1 MIDWPCC
8 ARSRISIHALR
19 EEGDPVDIYTI
30 ANALV
35 FQSTPSARR
44 ATWEHWKQFMGEVI
58 SIHALRE
65 EGDGVYNHIENSV
78 AIFQSTPS
86 ARRATPGVLAPP
98 FAYANFNP
106 RPPRGGRPWSTLKRG
121 GMEKIS
127 IHALREEG
135 DPPYVSAYSDG
146 KNISIHAL
154 REEGDYGGQSCPR
167 NQCDFNPRPPRGGRL
182 AKFSHFIGSFHNFN
196 PRPPRGGRLTTMVRE
211 FIRGGISI
219 HALREEGDPA
229 CLQIVRRKK

>member
-1 MIDWPCC
+1 
-8 ARSRISIHALR
+8 
-19 EEGDPVDIYTI
+19 
-30 ANALV
+30 
-35 FQSTPSARR
+35 
-44 ATWEHWKQFMGEVI
+44 MGEVI

-154 REEGDYGGQSCPR
+154 REEGDRDAGRSDPVRQISIHALREEGDDRHPGVLLQRPH
-167 NQCDFNPRPPRGGRL
+167 FNPRPPRGGRL
-182 AKFSHFIGSFHNFN
+182 
-196 PRPPRGGRLTTMVRE
+196 E
-211 FIRGGISI
+211 
-219 HALREEGDPA
+219 
-229 CLQIVRRKK
+229 